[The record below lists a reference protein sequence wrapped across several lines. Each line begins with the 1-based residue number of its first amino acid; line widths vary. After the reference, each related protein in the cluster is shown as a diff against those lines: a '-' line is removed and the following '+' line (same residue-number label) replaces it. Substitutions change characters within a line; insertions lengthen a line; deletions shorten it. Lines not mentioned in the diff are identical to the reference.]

1 MIYCLCYIS
10 KKSESL
16 DREGVRSIVRTS
28 KKNND
33 AKEITG
39 VLVEY
44 KSDFL
49 QYLEGDPVEI
59 YKLFNKIK
67 LDERHYEVNLLQYS
81 PLETPLFSGW
91 AMVYRDLDSLDS
103 VDRNKYNQCI
113 ETIEEINDKR
123 FFWKGIKA
131 IEILSNLIE
140 S

>member
-123 FFWKGIKA
+123 FVWKGIKA